1 MKSNV
6 CKIENGTKDL
16 SAILRESEKV
26 AAYNELTHKQT
37 LQLRLICEEIDGML
51 PNIIDDFNGEFWI
64 DFEDGVCKVNVS
76 IRFDE
81 FTAEKKD
88 GLVAIAKNKK
98 NAATVGIVG
107 KIRSAL
113 ENVFLENDS
122 FGGGDM
128 SLESRYFVTQYY
140 DSMDHYSGMDYA
152 CLWSLEQYRSS
163 VKKEEKTAAW
173 DELEKSVIAS
183 VADDVIVG
191 VKGKHAD
198 IIVVKKFV

>member
-16 SAILRESEKV
+16 AAILRESEKV

-64 DFEDGVCKVNVS
+64 DFDDGVCKVNIS
-76 IRFDE
+76 LRFEE
-81 FTAEKKD
+81 FTAKKKEE
-88 GLVAIAKNKK
+88 LVAIAKNKK
-98 NAATVGIVG
+98 NASASGIVG
-107 KIRSAL
+107 MIRSAL
-113 ENVFLENDS
+113 EDVFLEEDS

-128 SLESRYFVTQYY
+128 SLESRYFVTEYN
-140 DSMDHYSGMDYA
+140 DSLYQFYAADYSR
-152 CLWSLEQYRSS
+152 LWSLDHYRSAI
-163 VKKEEKTAAW
+163 KKEEKTEKW

-183 VADDVIVG
+183 VADDIVVG
-191 VKGKHAD
+191 VKGKRAD
-198 IIVVKKFV
+198 IIIVKKFA

>member
-16 SAILRESEKV
+16 EAILRESEKV
-26 AAYNELTHKQT
+26 AQYNELTHKEA

-51 PNIIDDFNGEFWI
+51 PNIIDDFNGDFWI

-76 IRFDE
+76 LRFDK
-81 FTAEKKD
+81 FTLEKKE
-88 GLVAIAKNKK
+88 GLVAISKNKK
-98 NAATVGIVG
+98 NAAAIGIVG

-113 ENVFLENDS
+113 EDVFMSDDS

-128 SLESRYFVTQYY
+128 SLGSRYFVTEYY
-140 DSMDHYSGMDYA
+140 SDMDHYSGMDYS
-152 CLWSLEQYRSS
+152 CLWSLEQYKTS
-163 VKKEEKTAAW
+163 VKKEEKTESW

-183 VADDVIVG
+183 VADDVVVG
-191 VKGKHAD
+191 VKGKRAD
-198 IIVVKKFV
+198 IIVVKKFK